1 MGTIIALI
9 NLQGGKVKQI
19 SKKIVKSQK
28 GKAAV
33 EFALVLPIFIILVFG
48 IMEFSRLWET
58 VSVLT
63 SAAREGARVAAVTA
77 PDGTAATNA
86 AQNILTAGNITN
98 ATITVAGPNA
108 TDEVIVTV
116 SITYTPMTGNIIPGV
131 GSMTLTRSTNMHWEG

>member
-1 MGTIIALI
+1 MQNILR
-9 NLQGGKVKQI
+9 
-19 SKKIVKSQK
+19 KIVKSRQ
-28 GKAAV
+28 GQAAV

-77 PDGTAATNA
+77 PDVTAATNA
-86 AQNILTAGNITN
+86 AQNILTAGNITG

-108 TDEVIVTV
+108 SDEVIVTV
-116 SITYTPMTGNIIPGV
+116 SMTYTPLTGNIVPGV
-131 GSMTLTRSTNMHWEG
+131 GSMTLTRSTTMHWEG